1 MTAEQRALL
10 KQKRIAVFGSFQY
23 VVDFLRESM
32 ASIFDQSNVTYFEV
46 RLKPETAPLAKG
58 YDAVCI
64 FVSAQDAAVV
74 LAMLFARCTRMCGLS
89 ISARSDVSRLTM
101 HHAEVSQR
109 QRAHALPSQTY
120 FSDR

>member
-1 MTAEQRALL
+1 MLRGCCQALPVTAVSSSLLAAAPVVAL
-10 KQKRIAVFGSFQY
+10 Q
-23 VVDFLRESM
+23 
-32 ASIFDQSNVTYFEV
+32 
-46 RLKPETAPLAKG
+46 G